1 MSSITLTNAAGGE
14 SVQETVEI
22 VIPSVYIVVPPAN
35 LVINPIT
42 TTTID
47 VCRQLA
53 DKSINLRPSYNRSYK
68 WSMKKF
74 RSYITHVWGHGAM
87 LQSLTLYQLPADNDY
102 ECECIDGQHRM
113 AALKHFYESSPI
125 DELHST
131 DNMVYIIS
139 RGVRG
144 TESVEVALFYAK
156 NEHTEKWREQNV
168 GRFAAVQY
176 LSDMPR
182 LQRAFNRIA
191 VQLQTITSPLSISER
206 KRIFIDLQQ
215 GVKVTGDDLV
225 RNLAI
230 PLVEKIDAEVRTLYK
245 ETVIP
250 QLMTKPSQYATH
262 WLIRLYHLS
271 CNQNDTAA
279 KDANMLFKDMSDKR
293 LNECLM
299 AESLDAKE
307 FVYDAAGF
315 ERFKRDVTRLSNF
328 CKECAKLPTQ
338 PKLPPITM
346 HAVYTYFSQMDDEE
360 YANKLPMIV
369 SWMECGQS
377 DYIDNVRSRIH
388 KVLPEIK
395 RSINKIWERTAKDE
409 TFEQK
414 KEIYCV
420 SVEILR
426 AYTECR
432 VMEQVQPKQKK
443 ARTKLTKNIKNE
455 VWKRYYG
462 AANNIVQCHVCG
474 IKELDRNDTS
484 CYHHA
489 HIVPHSQGG
498 NETVDNLIPICSSC
512 NGAMHEENLRD
523 FQKKHYND
531 VYAKWLQKQTK

>member
-1 MSSITLTNAAGGE
+1 MSSIALTNAAGGE

-22 VIPSVYIVVPPAN
+22 VIPSVHIAVPPAN

-87 LQSLTLYQLPADNDY
+87 LQSLTLYQLPADNEY

-139 RGVRG
+139 RGLRG

-156 NEHTEKWREQNV
+156 TVHTEKWREQND
-168 GRFAAVQY
+168 GRFASVQY

-271 CNQNDTAA
+271 CNQNDTAENH
-279 KDANMLFKDMSDKR
+279 ANLIFKDMDDKS
-293 LNECLM
+293 LNQCLM
-299 AESLDAKE
+299 AEKTLDAKE
-307 FVYDAAGF
+307 FVYDPVGY

-346 HAVYTYFSQMDDEE
+346 HAVYTYFSQMDDEK

-369 SWMECGQS
+369 SWMERGQS
-377 DYIDNVRSRIH
+377 DYIDNVQSRIR
-388 KVLPEIK
+388 KELPEIK
-395 RSINKIWERTAKDE
+395 RNINKIWERTTKDE

-414 KEIYCV
+414 KVIYCT

-426 AYTECR
+426 GYAECR
-432 VMEQVQPKQKK
+432 VMQPVLPKQKK
-443 ARTKLTKNIKNE
+443 ARKLPAKNIRNK
-455 VWKRYYG
+455 VWNDYYG
-462 AANNIVQCHVCG
+462 AANNIAKCYVCD

-484 CYHHA
+484 CYDYA
-489 HIVPHSQGG
+489 HIVPHSRGG
-498 NETVDNLIPICSSC
+498 KATVDNLIPTCKSC
-512 NGAMHEENLRD
+512 NSEMGQQNLKY
-523 FQKKHYND
+523 FQEKHYPD
-531 VYAKWLQKQTK
+531 VHARYV